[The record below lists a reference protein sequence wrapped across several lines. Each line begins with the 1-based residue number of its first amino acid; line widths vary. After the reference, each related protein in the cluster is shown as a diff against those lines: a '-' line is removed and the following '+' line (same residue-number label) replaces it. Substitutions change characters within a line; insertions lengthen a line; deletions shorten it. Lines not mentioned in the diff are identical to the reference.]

1 MKRRDGRLGTCKR
14 QPQLIGGEAPLHQCR
29 RDYGTRQLRI
39 KDRGGPLMKA
49 MFLDLSGINI
59 GSLESAI
66 PKNRL
71 FSRSRRDRP
80 TVVVL
85 QTSFLFEC
93 PLAKK
98 GRQDSK
104 KNLFRSND
112 TRPVMHLF
120 WKYWEE
126 KVDSVEQS
134 NEKYLK
140 GYYPKIQINTW
151 QPICSVVNSN
161 SWYHKGIVASV
172 ENRPE
177 GRQRPVQCISFMG
190 VKKTWTEWYV

>member
-1 MKRRDGRLGTCKR
+1 
-14 QPQLIGGEAPLHQCR
+14 
-29 RDYGTRQLRI
+29 
-39 KDRGGPLMKA
+39 MKA

-98 GRQDSK
+98 GRQDSE
-104 KNLFRSND
+104 KNLFRSN
-112 TRPVMHLF
+112 VMHLVILVF
-120 WKYWEE
+120 W
-126 KVDSVEQS
+126 
-134 NEKYLK
+134 
-140 GYYPKIQINTW
+140 GY
-151 QPICSVVNSN
+151 
-161 SWYHKGIVASV
+161 
-172 ENRPE
+172 
-177 GRQRPVQCISFMG
+177 
-190 VKKTWTEWYV
+190 